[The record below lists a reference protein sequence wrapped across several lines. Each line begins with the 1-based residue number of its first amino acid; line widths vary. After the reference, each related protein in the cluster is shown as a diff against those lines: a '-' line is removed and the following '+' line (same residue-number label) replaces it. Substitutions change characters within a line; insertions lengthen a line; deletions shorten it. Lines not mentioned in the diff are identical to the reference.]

1 MLWLTIHFVV
11 VCFLISLL
19 LPSSWPTTRASTPQD
34 TTSANTYFRQCVEAE
49 QTRAMEDVASNLT
62 EKKNFILEARRGRV
76 ERLTRMLTT
85 VKGTKNMTQEE
96 RKGAI
101 KQMFHKLHGHYF
113 SKLFNVLDESKRD
126 GGGGS
131 RGSGGETKGSI
142 EEDDMPI
149 VPSRGSP
156 RGSPTGSSTGSSA
169 NLLRQSATI
178 NFIPSRTPA
187 AEEAGNTGA
196 TENAAASGETKEA
209 SGETKE
215 TNSSRTSTTTTTT
228 TTRRQVPTVPVD
240 DSMNESQEQ
249 GNEWDGLEDDEEE
262 DDERSRIARMADAYE
277 QGSGSAAAGSAGNVS
292 VTSISSLN
300 DSVVSLGRGG
310 ASPGARRTRTS
321 GGEALEEY
329 DEDLDGSWDGE
340 E

>member
-1 MLWLTIHFVV
+1 
-11 VCFLISLL
+11 
-19 LPSSWPTTRASTPQD
+19 
-34 TTSANTYFRQCVEAE
+34 
-49 QTRAMEDVASNLT
+49 MEDVASDLT
-62 EKKNFILEARRGRV
+62 EKKTSILEARRGRV

-85 VKGTKNMTQEE
+85 VRGTKNMTPEE

-149 VPSRGSP
+149 VSSRGSP
-156 RGSPTGSSTGSSA
+156 RGFPTRSSTGSSA

-178 NFIPSRTPA
+178 NFVPNRTPP
-187 AEEAGNTGA
+187 AEEVGNTGA

-215 TNSSRTSTTTTTT
+215 ASGETKETNSSRTSATT

-249 GNEWDGLEDDEEE
+249 GNEWDDLEDDEEE
-262 DDERSRIARMADAYE
+262 DAERSRIARMADAYE

-292 VTSISSLN
+292 VTSLSSLN

-310 ASPGARRTRTS
+310 ASPGARRARTS